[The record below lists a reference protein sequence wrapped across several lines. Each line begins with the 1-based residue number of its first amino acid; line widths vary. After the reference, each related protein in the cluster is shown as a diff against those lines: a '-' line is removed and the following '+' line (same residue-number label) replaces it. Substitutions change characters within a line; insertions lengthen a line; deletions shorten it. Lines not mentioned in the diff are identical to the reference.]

1 MNRFLYHLVA
11 FLVVAIWGVTFVFT
25 KLLLMAGLTAAQIF
39 VLRFIMAY
47 LLLLVYTLVRK
58 QFRLFASSWQHELL
72 MVALGIT
79 GGSLYFLMENSAMI
93 YTTTTN
99 TSLIVCLCP
108 LFATLLVALF
118 YRSMRLHGIQIAGTV
133 MAAIGVVIVVLNG
146 RFVLHLSPL
155 GDTLAFGACLCWAF
169 YSLLM
174 IPAGQHYDTLFITR
188 KVFFYGLLSM
198 IPYFLIY
205 SDLPSLSVVLRPDVL
220 ANLLFLGCI
229 ASMLCYLAWNW
240 VIKKLGAVIVT
251 NYVYF
256 NPVTTVIFAW
266 LILSERITI
275 YFLIGTL
282 LILTG
287 MYLCNKVR
295 K

>member
-58 QFRLFASSWQHELL
+58 QFRLLASSWQHELL

-108 LFATLLVALF
+108 LFAALLVALF
-118 YRSMRLHGIQIAGTV
+118 YRSMRLHGIQIAHEAARHGTV
-133 MAAIGVVIVVLNG
+133 VLVHHSYRQIFGQPLIQHRGEEEHRSQREHHHAEGIDGIPLQDTEFAHRNVENL
-146 RFVLHLSPL
+146 RNTLH
-155 GDTLAFGACLCWAF
+155 
-169 YSLLM
+169 
-174 IPAGQHYDTLFITR
+174 
-188 KVFFYGLLSM
+188 
-198 IPYFLIY
+198 
-205 SDLPSLSVVLRPDVL
+205 
-220 ANLLFLGCI
+220 
-229 ASMLCYLAWNW
+229 
-240 VIKKLGAVIVT
+240 
-251 NYVYF
+251 
-256 NPVTTVIFAW
+256 
-266 LILSERITI
+266 
-275 YFLIGTL
+275 
-282 LILTG
+282 
-287 MYLCNKVR
+287 
-295 K
+295 